1 MRNLFFMKLG
11 NTFWKGLERMK
22 ILMRETGRGLQRFD
36 LRLLDQ
42 IFDRIPDKSEGIYQ
56 TSLENLN
63 GFLVKRPDISDVQNR
78 IVWFVK
84 LDTPVWQDRWL
95 WRI

>member
-1 MRNLFFMKLG
+1 
-11 NTFWKGLERMK
+11 
-22 ILMRETGRGLQRFD
+22 MRETGRGLRRFD

-63 GFLVKRPDISDVQNR
+63 GFLVKRPDISDVQNW
-78 IVWFVK
+78 IV
-84 LDTPVWQDRWL
+84 
-95 WRI
+95 

>member
-1 MRNLFFMKLG
+1 
-11 NTFWKGLERMK
+11 MK
-22 ILMRETGRGLQRFD
+22 ILMRETGRGLRRFD

-63 GFLVKRPDISDVQNR
+63 GFLVKRPDISDVQNW
-78 IVWFVK
+78 IV
-84 LDTPVWQDRWL
+84 
-95 WRI
+95 